1 MTKTHIATQSKSMIY
16 SKMNYSLNEQKL
28 LLTLIAQID
37 SEATVIKPI
46 KITVKEISEFY
57 GRKILGRDLKRTLDK
72 LNQKFWLETESTYFP
87 ISMFKKIIPEKHNSD
102 ITFIFD
108 ENIEEHL
115 LNFKDGVRYVQT
127 NIKNIIPLTNKYS
140 IRIYQLLK
148 LHLWEKRVK
157 KELFYI
163 ELEKLQTIFMTP
175 NSYNN
180 NFNIFD
186 TKVLKPALKDI
197 NKETDLN
204 FSYEIHKAGRKV
216 IAITFNI
223 SVDALKNSRIKHQER
238 EAYKLNQ
245 I

>member
-37 SEATVIKPI
+37 SEATVINPI
-46 KITVKEISEFY
+46 KVTIKEISEFY

-72 LNQKFWLETESTYFP
+72 LNQKFWLENESTYFQV
-87 ISMFKKIIPEKHNSD
+87 SMFKKIIVEKNNSD

-108 ENIEEHL
+108 EDIQEHL
-115 LNFKDGVRYVQT
+115 LNYKDGVRYVQT
-127 NIKNIIPLTNKYS
+127 NIKNILPLTNKYS

-148 LHLWEKRVK
+148 LHLWEKQVR

-163 ELEKLQTIFMTP
+163 ELDKLQTIFMTP

-186 TKVLKPALKDI
+186 TKVLKPALKEI

-204 FSYEIHKAGRKV
+204 FSYEIHKTGRKV
-216 IAITFNI
+216 VAITFDI
-223 SVDALKNSRIKHQER
+223 SIDALKNSRIKHSER

>member
-46 KITVKEISEFY
+46 RITLKEISEFY

-72 LNQKFWLETESTYFP
+72 LNQKFWLETESTYFQ
-87 ISMFKKIIPEKHNSD
+87 ISMFKKIIVEKDNSD

-108 ENIEEHL
+108 EDVEEHL
-115 LNFKDGVRYVQT
+115 LNYKDGVRYVQT

-148 LHLWEKRVK
+148 LHLWEKQVK

-163 ELEKLQTIFMTP
+163 ELEKLQTIFMTL

-186 TKVLKPALKDI
+186 TKVLKPALKEI

-204 FSYEIHKAGRKV
+204 FSYEIHKIGRKV
-216 IAITFNI
+216 VAITFDI
-223 SVDALKNSRIKHQER
+223 SIDALKNSRIKHSER

>member
-1 MTKTHIATQSKSMIY
+1 MTKTHIATQSKSLIY

-37 SEATVIKPI
+37 SKATVIKPI
-46 KITVKEISEFY
+46 TITLKEISEFY
-57 GRKILGRDLKRTLDK
+57 GKKVLGRDLKKTLDK
-72 LNQKFWLETESTYFP
+72 LKQKFHLEIESTYVQ
-87 ISMFKKIIPEKHNSD
+87 ILMFKEIIVEKHNSN

-108 ENIEEHL
+108 EDSQEHL

-127 NIKNIIPLTNKYS
+127 NIKNIIPLNNKYS

-148 LHLWEKRVK
+148 LHLWDKQVR

-180 NFNIFD
+180 NFNTFD
-186 TKVLKPALKDI
+186 TKVLKPALKEI

-204 FSYEIHKAGRKV
+204 FSYEIHKTGRKV
-216 IAITFNI
+216 VAISFNI
-223 SVDALKNSRIKHQER
+223 SIDALKNSRIKHLER

-245 I
+245 R